1 MVSWMLKIFKLQI
14 LLVFSMIL
22 LSTLVASSQTQVFTF
37 HFTTNSSIL
46 DENEM
51 KLAAKVL
58 LANHVDSIQLTGHC
72 DFRGSDMFNLKL
84 ANDRL
89 ASVRQWLDKQN
100 LSAQTLVSFMSLGE
114 SNPPESN
121 ETARGMAANRVTIMK
136 LHFSPLDSS
145 KAAINLEKRP
155 ERNVNVLLE
164 QIDRKSDGN
173 STIRLENIQF
183 YGGRDVFLPESI
195 DELKFL
201 LEVMQLRDSLKIEI
215 QGHICCSPVGTVD
228 GANMATGKIQL
239 SYDRAVAVMNYL
251 IKNGIEQNRLK
262 AVGKGAK
269 FPLVY
274 PEYTESDKTA
284 NRRVEIRILNN

>member
-1 MVSWMLKIFKLQI
+1 MVDWILKIFKLQI
-14 LLVFSMIL
+14 LLVFSIIL

-37 HFTTNSSIL
+37 HFSTNSSIL
-46 DENEM
+46 DEDEM
-51 KLAAKVL
+51 KRAATVL
-58 LANHVDSIQLTGHC
+58 LVNPVDSIQLIGLC
-72 DFRGSDMFNLKL
+72 DFRGSDLFNLNL
-84 ANDRL
+84 AEDRL

-100 LSAQTLVSFMSLGE
+100 LSAQTLVSLKALGE

-121 ETARGMAANRVTIMK
+121 ETATGMAANRVTIMK
-136 LHFSPLDSS
+136 LYFAPSDSS
-145 KAAINLEKRP
+145 KATRIIGKKP
-155 ERNVNVLLE
+155 ENKVNDLLE

-183 YGGRDVFLPESI
+183 YGGRDVFLPEST

-201 LEVMQLRDSLKIEI
+201 LDVMKKRDSLRIEI

-251 IKNGIEQNRLK
+251 IKNGIEPNRLK
-262 AVGKGAK
+262 AVGMGAK

-274 PEYTESDKTA
+274 PENTESEKTA
-284 NRRVEIRILNN
+284 NRRVEIRILSK